1 MENNTQF
8 GWEPEEKT
16 FSSMPAD
23 EQQTEDIEST
33 LPEDE
38 EILPEDE
45 DVEEGS
51 LEDDEGQQ
59 ENFEDDNI
67 EELGEEAGD
76 DDENTMEEET
86 DTPYSN
92 IQQAIF

>member
-1 MENNTQF
+1 MEDNAQL

-51 LEDDEGQQ
+51 LQDDEVQEENLEDDK
-59 ENFEDDNI
+59 I
-67 EELGEEAGD
+67 EETGEDAD
-76 DDENTMEEET
+76 NDEKSIE
-86 DTPYSN
+86 
-92 IQQAIF
+92 